1 MVLQQWH
8 MVAVRGVVLQQR
20 HLDSVYS
27 VLQQRGHMDSGINS
41 KGRDAF
47 ELGDDRGDSTEILG
61 STGLCIGGSYRYMVV
76 QTADEEAEGQCH

>member
-1 MVLQQWH
+1 MAHGSSALYGTAMTEH
-8 MVAVRGVVLQQR
+8 GSSAFHTTTAGE
-20 HLDSVYS
+20 H
-27 VLQQRGHMDSGINS
+27 GFKCNNEG
-41 KGRDAF
+41 GDAF